1 MKEKNYYNEI
11 KNIIETYE
19 VNHRVRALQDNSE
32 KLLMN
37 WNIGRLLIEA
47 QGGLNRAKYG
57 DGLIK
62 QWSKEFEANY
72 GKNYSHTNLRY
83 MRQFYQLFP
92 IYHSVSDKLTWT
104 HYRYLLPIKNENER
118 NYYINQVILN
128 NLSVRELRDLIKSKA
143 YDRLSYAD
151 KENIQLVDNNNSTSL
166 TIEDMIKDP
175 ILIKTNKETNK
186 LNEKALHKYIISML
200 EESFLELGI
209 GFALIGHEYKIK
221 EDNHTFKIDL
231 LFFNYELNAF
241 IVVELKTREALPK
254 DIGQLEF
261 YTHLVDKHLKKNHHN
276 KTIGL
281 LIVKK
286 KDKYI
291 LEYTTNKDIFI
302 TTYKLKKEL
311 N

>member
-19 VNHRVRALQDNSE
+19 VNHRVHALQDNSE
-32 KLLMN
+32 KLQMN
-37 WNIGRLLIEA
+37 WNIGRLLVEA

-57 DGLIK
+57 DGLINNWGNK
-62 QWSKEFEANY
+62 LSLIY
-72 GKNYSHTNLRY
+72 GKNYSQRNLMLYRK
-83 MRQFYQLFP
+83 FYVVYPKVNTLCTQLNW
-92 IYHSVSDKLTWT
+92 S
-104 HYRYLLPIKNENER
+104 HYRYLLSIKNENER

-151 KENIQLVDNNNSTSL
+151 KENIQLIDNNNSSSL

-186 LNEKALHKYIISML
+186 LNEKALHKYIINML
-200 EESFLELGI
+200 ENKFLELGT

>member
-37 WNIGRLLIEA
+37 WNIERLLVEA
-47 QGGLNRAKYG
+47 QDGLNRAKYG
-57 DGLIK
+57 DGLINNWGK
-62 QWSKEFEANY
+62 KLSLIY
-72 GKNYSHTNLRY
+72 GKNYSQRNLMLYRK
-83 MRQFYQLFP
+83 FYVVYPKVNTLCTQLNW
-92 IYHSVSDKLTWT
+92 S
-104 HYRYLLPIKNENER
+104 HYRYLLSIKNENER

-151 KENIQLVDNNNSTSL
+151 KENIQLIDNNNSSSL

-200 EESFLELGI
+200 ENKFLELGT
-209 GFALIGHEYKIK
+209 GFALVGHEYKIK
-221 EDNHTFKIDL
+221 INNRTYKIDL
-231 LFFNYELNAF
+231 LFFNINLNSY
-241 IVVELKTREALPK
+241 IVIELKTKEFKPQ
-254 DIGQLEF
+254 DIGQLEL
-261 YTHLVDKHLKKNHHN
+261 YVNYVDKNIKLSNHN
-276 KTIGL
+276 KTIGI

-286 KDKYI
+286 KDKYVI
-291 LEYTTNKDIFI
+291 EYVTNKDIFI
-302 TTYKLKKEL
+302 TTYKLV
-311 N
+311 

>member
-1 MKEKNYYNEI
+1 MNNYYLEI
-11 KNIIETYE
+11 KELIENYE
-19 VNHRVRALQDNSE
+19 INHRVRTLQDNSE

-37 WNIGRLLIEA
+37 WNIGRLLVEA
-47 QGGLNRAKYG
+47 QGGSKRAKYG
-57 DGLIK
+57 DDLIRK
-62 QWSKEFEANY
+62 WSIAFIHDY
-72 GKNYSHTNLRY
+72 GKHYNVRELRK
-83 MRQFYQLFP
+83 MRQFYLLYP
-92 IYHSVSDKLTWT
+92 IWGAVSPTLNWT

-128 NLSVRELRDLIKSKA
+128 SLSVRELRELIKSKA

-151 KENIQLVDNNNSTSL
+151 KENIKLIDSNNYASMS
-166 TIEDMIKDP
+166 IEDMIKDP
-175 ILIKTNKETNK
+175 ILIKTNKKIDK
-186 LNEKALHKYIISML
+186 LDEKVLHKYIISML
-200 EESFLELGI
+200 EERFLELGT

-241 IVVELKTREALPK
+241 VVIELKTREALPK

-261 YTHLVDKHLKKNHHN
+261 YVHLVDKHLKKTNHN

-291 LEYTTNKDIFI
+291 LEYTTSKDIFI
-302 TTYKLKKEL
+302 TTYKIKD
-311 N
+311 

>member
-32 KLLMN
+32 KLQMN
-37 WNIGRLLIEA
+37 WNIGRLLVEA

-57 DGLIK
+57 DGLINK
-62 QWSKEFEANY
+62 WGKKLSEIY
-72 GKNYSHTNLRY
+72 GKNYGKELLRRCRKY
-83 MRQFYQLFP
+83 
-92 IYHSVSDKLTWT
+92 
-104 HYRYLLPIKNENER
+104 YLLFEKSSTLSSISWSQIVELLSIKNENER

-128 NLSVRELRDLIKSKA
+128 NLSVRELREMIKSKA

-151 KENIQLVDNNNSTSL
+151 KENIQLIDNNNSTSL

-200 EESFLELGI
+200 ENKFLELGT

-231 LFFNYELNAF
+231 LFFNVELNAY
-241 IVVELKTREALPK
+241 IVVELKIREAIPK

-261 YTHLVDKHLKKNHHN
+261 YTHLIDKHLKKNNHN

-291 LEYTTNKDIFI
+291 IEYTTNKDIFI
-302 TTYKLKKEL
+302 TTYKLKD
-311 N
+311 